1 MRILIKA
8 YTQGEVI
15 NSVDYAFLSI
25 YGGTAAYILKVMDLA
40 AFHRQEWTAFSNL
53 TFHDAMP
60 DWLQWSDELCELI
73 GDNDWLDIG
82 DAPLPQGTEYARA
95 TCGIMDVDWAGEVRW
110 HAIIKHTNIRIDT
123 GSLNRELMEQI
134 VKGDTE

>member
-1 MRILIKA
+1 MRILTKA

-15 NSVDYAFLSI
+15 DSVDYAFLSI
-25 YGGTAAYILKVMDLA
+25 YGGTAAYILKAMDLA

-53 TFHDAMP
+53 TFHDATP
-60 DWLQWSDELCELI
+60 DWLQWSDELDNLV
-73 GDNDWLDIG
+73 GDNDLLDIN
-82 DAPLPQGTEYARA
+82 DTPLPQNTEYARA
-95 TCGIMDVDWAGEVRW
+95 TCGIMDVDWTGEVSW

-134 VKGDTE
+134 VKGDQE